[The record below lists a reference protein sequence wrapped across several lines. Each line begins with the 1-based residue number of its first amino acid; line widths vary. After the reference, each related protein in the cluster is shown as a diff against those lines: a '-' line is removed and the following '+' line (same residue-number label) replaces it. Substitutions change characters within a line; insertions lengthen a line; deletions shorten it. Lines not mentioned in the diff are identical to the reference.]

1 MRIRGTSKARDLH
14 SAIEEA
20 FRDEAFRDEA
30 RDYDGLLGDDDE
42 ASYHEPDCSRCGG
55 ALSNEGICD
64 ECGAEFR

>member
-14 SAIEEA
+14 SAIE
-20 FRDEAFRDEA
+20 EAFRDEA